1 MTTEALRVALKTLSI
16 DDLLPR
22 EWIGQGYGF
31 KSYEI
36 FENEMLAD
44 DVCYISEFAYD
55 DILDEDYEFD
65 EDDFYS
71 RNDFITMCDDD
82 VKKAAMV
89 FDMCT
94 WESPGCILDQWD
106 EGDEE
111 ALSEMQ

>member
-1 MTTEALRVALKTLSI
+1 MKKAEIQAALSVVNI
-16 DDLLPR
+16 DYLLPR
-22 EWIGQGYGF
+22 HWIGQGSGY
-31 KSYEI
+31 KNYEV
-36 FENEMLAD
+36 FEDEDNPDE
-44 DVCYISEFAYD
+44 VCYISELAYD
-55 DILDEDYEFD
+55 DILNADYEFD
-65 EDDFYS
+65 EDDFYT

-111 ALSEMQ
+111 ALSEM